1 MKLML
6 GQQVKF
12 PWRVFAFI
20 FTTLS
25 VNPSF
30 SLDLEE
36 QLATSRREIEE
47 ARRREIDLENHH
59 ETLQHAA
66 LGAVAA
72 VNARGVSLEDRLQDI
87 LVCAREVA
95 TYGICYGAG
104 AALATAQLRSGHE
117 LRHLEPGFSDTDRL
131 EDQEDLIGDF
141 TDAEA
146 IVVTIHAQDVNN
158 VFLGP

>member
-1 MKLML
+1 M
-6 GQQVKF
+6 
-12 PWRVFAFI
+12 
-20 FTTLS
+20 TLFG
-25 VNPSF
+25 NPSF

-36 QLATSRREIEE
+36 QLAASHREIKE
-47 ARRREIDLENHH
+47 ARRLEIDLESCH
-59 ETLQHAA
+59 EILQRTAH
-66 LGAVAA
+66 GAVVP
-72 VNARGVSLEDRLQDI
+72 VNARGVSLEHHLQDI
-87 LVCAREVA
+87 PVHAREVA
-95 TYGICYGAG
+95 THGVRYGAG

-117 LRHLEPGFSDTDRL
+117 LRNLEPGFPDTDRL